1 MIELNN
7 ENFEAEVLKSKDAVL
22 VDFWGTTC
30 EPCNALMPEVH
41 KLADKYGDKLKMC
54 KLNTNDNRKLAISQ
68 RVLGL
73 PTFVVYRNGE
83 RIKSISGAE
92 NCTPASIEDLIKEF
106 I

>member
-1 MIELNN
+1 MIELNAD
-7 ENFEAEVLKSKDAVL
+7 NFEIEVLKAKDPVL

-41 KLADKYGDKLKMC
+41 KLAEQYGSQLKMC

-73 PTFVVYRNGE
+73 PTFIVYKNGE
-83 RIKSISGAE
+83 KVKSISGGE
-92 NCTPASIEDLIKEF
+92 NCTPDSIEALIKEF